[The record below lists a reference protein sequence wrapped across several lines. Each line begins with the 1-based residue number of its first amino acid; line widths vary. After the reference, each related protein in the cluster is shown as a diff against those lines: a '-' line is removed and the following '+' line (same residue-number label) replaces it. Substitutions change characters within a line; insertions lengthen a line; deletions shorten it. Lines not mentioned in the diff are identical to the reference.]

1 MKKAIV
7 LVLLKCL
14 IIYYLYIEIKIV
26 ILQEKMNQKKLQK
39 MYNFNKSTRKYI
51 FFFIHYLILDI
62 VDVMA
67 LE

>member
-26 ILQEKMNQKKLQK
+26 ILQEN
-39 MYNFNKSTRKYI
+39 
-51 FFFIHYLILDI
+51 
-62 VDVMA
+62 V
-67 LE
+67 LEKITKNV

>member
-1 MKKAIV
+1 
-7 LVLLKCL
+7 
-14 IIYYLYIEIKIV
+14 
-26 ILQEKMNQKKLQK
+26 

-51 FFFIHYLILDI
+51 FFFIHYLILDN